1 MTAENFSPVMGRW
14 HPSEMPILYS
24 LAAALGLFALYV
36 STRPAAF
43 RIARSLTIPAS
54 PATLHPLIRD
64 LKRWEAWSPWDKID
78 PNLQRTYEG
87 AAEGV
92 GATYRWLGNKN
103 VGEGRMTITE
113 VEPDARVTLDLEF
126 LKPFPAKNVTTFTLT
141 PAGEGTEVTWT
152 MEGNNNFVAKAFGVF
167 MNMDK
172 MVGKDFEK
180 GLASLRDAAV

>member
-1 MTAENFSPVMGRW
+1 MGENFMADLGRW
-14 HPSEMPILYS
+14 HRAGMPILYT
-24 LAAALGLFALYV
+24 LAAALGLFAVYV

-54 PATLHPLIRD
+54 PATLHAMIRD

-78 PNLQRTYEG
+78 PKLQRTYEG

-103 VGEGRMTITE
+103 VGEGHMTITD

-126 LKPFPAKNVTTFTLT
+126 LKPFPARNVTTFTLT
-141 PAGEGTEVTWT
+141 PAGEGTEVTWS

-180 GLASLRDAAV
+180 GLAAMRDAAA